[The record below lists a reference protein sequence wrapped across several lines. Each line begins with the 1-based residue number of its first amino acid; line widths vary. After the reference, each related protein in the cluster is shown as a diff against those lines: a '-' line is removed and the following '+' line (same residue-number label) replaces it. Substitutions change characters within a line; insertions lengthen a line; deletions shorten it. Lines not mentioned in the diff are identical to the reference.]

1 MATQINLPNK
11 EKTTI
16 IYGKAYCKYM
26 NIAAYFISNSVY
38 RSFMKLKFDILLI
51 NDNPYPSILSMY

>member
-11 EKTTI
+11 EKTI
-16 IYGKAYCKYM
+16 IYGKANCKYL

-38 RSFMKLKFDILLI
+38 PSFMKLNFYILLMESVSL
-51 NDNPYPSILSMY
+51 NP

>member
-11 EKTTI
+11 EKKTI
-16 IYGKAYCKYM
+16 IYGKAYCKYL

-38 RSFMKLKFDILLI
+38 PSFMKLNFYILLMD
-51 NDNPYPSILSMY
+51 DNPYP